1 MYTNTVYTLFKDQ
14 QLLHFNAAVHRDSH
28 AVHGVGVI
36 FWSADPKSIDT
47 LCVQPTGQKIQE
59 FRHSEDCLLTLEAAR
74 QIWNTLI
81 NWYGWSRQ

>member
-1 MYTNTVYTLFKDQ
+1 MYTNTVYTLFKDR
-14 QLLHFNAAVHRDSH
+14 QLLLFRTAVHRDSH
-28 AVHGVGVI
+28 AVHDVGVL
-36 FWSADPKSIDT
+36 FWSADLKSINR

-59 FRHSEDCLLTLEAAR
+59 FRHSEECLLTLEAAR